1 MAQSLR
7 QSGPGNASARSNSLG
22 SLRRGGAS
30 AVPRLSLFLPR
41 EHGLENPP
49 RTAAAMDNIL
59 NMMQVAWRQI
69 NAARGSTVKLAN
81 PEHNLLMSLES
92 ARDFM
97 LGMLREPDPGRRH
110 LEEVFGGDCS
120 RIAQVRA
127 ILDAA
132 KLSTRIICD
141 NRVISCMNAVKSVES
156 VLKKDCGA
164 AVRLSEAQDKELK
177 KMQERQMRFEAR
189 HLRGEFSPLKGGNA
203 RVGTSPFGLEQSGTT
218 GEAYSRPRSAS
229 TSAIPGKGDDT
240 LPSSDALRETWK
252 VLRDA
257 WESGSLF
264 QGEEREAKNND
275 TGGGDDT
282 SSSSDV
288 PQEADD
294 RAGKNNVTGP
304 SNDIEDGISQTMEI
318 PSLEKAAR
326 EDSGCHIWQEET
338 METVD
343 PSGSCLHG
351 DSSAE
356 CSAELQQDSMADNVE
371 SHQQPTEVSEASK
384 VTETATRQ
392 GDEGIA
398 CLCQGQADQTETADQ
413 RQDHGIPTVPVV
425 DAEAHEQVEATV
437 ETVEADGS
445 ESDEDVP
452 MPENWGMQRQKRG
465 SLIRPVQLPQ
475 HLLEHARLAGY
486 GDNSC
491 DVVEFQVAHHEEKI
505 GIAFRILPP
514 AGHLVVERITPGTP
528 AEALHLPKGSRLL
541 CVNGLHTGSI
551 EADNFFNL
559 MKQRPLQLLFLRPRG
574 APEAAAGVQ
583 LSG

>member
-22 SLRRGGAS
+22 SLRRGSGS
-30 AVPRLSLFLPR
+30 AAPRLSLFLPR

-59 NMMQVAWRQI
+59 NMMQVAWPQI

-81 PEHNLLMSLES
+81 PEHNLLVSLES

-164 AVRLSEAQDKELK
+164 AVRLSVAQEKELK

-189 HLRGEFSPLKGGNA
+189 HLRGEFSPLKGNS
-203 RVGTSPFGLEQSGTT
+203 RVLGPSPFGLDQLGATSA
-218 GEAYSRPRSAS
+218 GETYSRPRSAS

-264 QGEEREAKNND
+264 QGEVREAKNSD
-275 TGGGDDT
+275 TGGADDT
-282 SSSSDV
+282 SSDV
-288 PQEADD
+288 PQEADGHE
-294 RAGKNNVTGP
+294 AGP
-304 SNDIEDGISQTMEI
+304 SNDKDGSQVEI
-318 PSLEKAAR
+318 PSLEKAADGDR
-326 EDSGCHIWQEET
+326 GCHIWQEENEET

-343 PSGSCLHG
+343 PSSSCLHG

-356 CSAELQQDSMADNVE
+356 CSAALEQDSIADLNLLE
-371 SHQQPTEVSEASK
+371 SHQQPPTEVSEESK
-384 VTETATRQ
+384 VQTETTTPLDE

-398 CLCQGQADQTETADQ
+398 CEGQTD
-413 RQDHGIPTVPVV
+413 RPGQDHLPVV
-425 DAEAHEQVEATV
+425 EAEAHESHEQSEAV
-437 ETVEADGS
+437 GADGS

-574 APEAAAGVQ
+574 APGEVAAPP
-583 LSG
+583 

>member
-22 SLRRGGAS
+22 SLRRGSGS
-30 AVPRLSLFLPR
+30 AVPRLSLFLPQ

-49 RTAAAMDNIL
+49 RTAEAMDNIL

-164 AVRLSEAQDKELK
+164 AVRLSVAQEKELK

-189 HLRGEFSPLKGGNA
+189 HLRGEFSPLKNNSRALGP
-203 RVGTSPFGLEQSGTT
+203 SPFGLDELGAT
-218 GEAYSRPRSAS
+218 GETYSRPRSAS

-240 LPSSDALRETWK
+240 LSSSDALRETWK

-257 WESGSLF
+257 WESGSVF
-264 QGEEREAKNND
+264 QGEVRDAKKSD
-275 TGGGDDT
+275 TGGADDT
-282 SSSSDV
+282 SSDV
-288 PQEADD
+288 PQDNDGHEA
-294 RAGKNNVTGP
+294 GP
-304 SNDIEDGISQTMEI
+304 SNNIKEGNQMEI
-318 PSLEKAAR
+318 PSLEKAGDGGDGG
-326 EDSGCHIWQEET
+326 ECGCHIWEENEEN
-338 METVD
+338 MAAVETVD
-343 PSGSCLHG
+343 PSSSCLHG

-356 CSAELQQDSMADNVE
+356 SPAGLEQDSIADLKVFE
-371 SHQQPTEVSEASK
+371 SHQPPPEVSEESK
-384 VTETATRQ
+384 VKTETRTPL
-392 GDEGIA
+392 DEGGKGIA
-398 CLCQGQADQTETADQ
+398 CEGPSDQPGHHE
-413 RQDHGIPTVPVV
+413 IPVV
-425 DAEAHEQVEATV
+425 EAEAHEQSEAC
-437 ETVEADGS
+437 EADGS
-445 ESDEDVP
+445 DSDEDVP

-491 DVVEFQVAHHEEKI
+491 DVVEFQVAYHEEKI

-551 EADNFFNL
+551 EADNFFDL
-559 MKQRPLQLLFLRPRG
+559 MKQRPLQLLFLRPG
-574 APEAAAGVQ
+574 GW
-583 LSG
+583 